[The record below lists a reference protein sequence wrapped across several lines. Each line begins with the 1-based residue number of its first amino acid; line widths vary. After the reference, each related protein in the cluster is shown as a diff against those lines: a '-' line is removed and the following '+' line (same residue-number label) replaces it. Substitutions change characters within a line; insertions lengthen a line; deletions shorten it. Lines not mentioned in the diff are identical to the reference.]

1 MDNEEDEGGDDDD
14 DDDSDDD
21 RKKKKK
27 KKREKRKHE
36 SEDEEDDDLDDD
48 DLDLMEENLGVRI
61 NREKKMKRVKQ
72 VCAPFRLSLQLPLHP
87 LPALYPSSSHSSS
100 VYSPPQYP
108 LLANSIIIIIS
119 P

>member
-1 MDNEEDEGGDDDD
+1 MVDNEEEEGGDDD

-21 RKKKKK
+21 DRKKIKK

-72 VCAPFRLSLQLPLHP
+72 VCMPSRLFIG
-87 LPALYPSSSHSSS
+87 
-100 VYSPPQYP
+100 SPPP
-108 LLANSIIIIIS
+108 HHLFLFHVLDV
-119 P
+119 